1 MYDRPEVS
9 ATWDQ
14 LWQLFRDAYKEAPTQ
29 LTRDGDLWDI
39 WQSPALLLAQT
50 CGFPYRTRLKNKV
63 ALIGAPDHGI
73 AETPAGHY
81 CSVIVTRRHAEG
93 CSLKALDGAT
103 LAFNEPLSQSGWAAP
118 WRHFHDHGLRIG
130 PRMQSG
136 SHRESAQMVARGEAD
151 FAALDI
157 ISWKLMR
164 RHDEFANNLVVVDR
178 TQPTPALPFISARY
192 QDATRI
198 QEALHDAIQ
207 ILTPG
212 QRNELYL
219 QALVALP
226 QSTYEA
232 VPNPPAP

>member
-1 MYDRPEVS
+1 
-9 ATWDQ
+9 
-14 LWQLFRDAYKEAPTQ
+14 
-29 LTRDGDLWDI
+29 
-39 WQSPALLLAQT
+39 
-50 CGFPYRTRLKNKV
+50 
-63 ALIGAPDHGI
+63 
-73 AETPAGHY
+73 
-81 CSVIVTRRHAEG
+81 
-93 CSLKALDGAT
+93 
-103 LAFNEPLSQSGWAAP
+103 
-118 WRHFHDHGLRIG
+118 
-130 PRMQSG
+130 
-136 SHRESAQMVARGEAD
+136 MVARGEAD

-212 QRNELYL
+212 QRNELYM
-219 QALVALP
+219 QALVTLP